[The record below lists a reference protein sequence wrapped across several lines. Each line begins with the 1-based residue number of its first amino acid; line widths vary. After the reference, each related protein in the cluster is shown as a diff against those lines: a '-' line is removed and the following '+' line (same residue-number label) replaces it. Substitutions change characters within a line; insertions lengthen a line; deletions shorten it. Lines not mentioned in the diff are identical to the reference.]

1 MDLTLGR
8 ASTTENCNENENG
21 AILLF
26 QPAVLSAIKTIRKKK
41 RADKDS
47 IFDYLTKSLA
57 SNIEIELLEH
67 VLTTLIENNL
77 VINKKTPTGLSSFRI
92 ADDSLNS
99 QNEVNN
105 LTENNQEELNLDF
118 NENSP
123 LPNYNIDT
131 PYSHQVVSRPKKA
144 KDELNLETRFT
155 TLRNYIEC
163 EISSLDSKFQ
173 FVCDKLK
180 TINIPEYEIMKTL
193 KK

>member
-118 NENSP
+118 NENS
-123 LPNYNIDT
+123 LIQLQY
-131 PYSHQVVSRPKKA
+131 
-144 KDELNLETRFT
+144 
-155 TLRNYIEC
+155 
-163 EISSLDSKFQ
+163 
-173 FVCDKLK
+173 
-180 TINIPEYEIMKTL
+180 
-193 KK
+193 

>member
-1 MDLTLGR
+1 MKTIGLSFRCFVVKMDLTLGR

-41 RADKDS
+41 RADKES

-57 SNIEIELLEH
+57 SNIEMKLLEH
-67 VLTTLIENNL
+67 LLTTLIENNL
-77 VINKKTPTGLSSFRI
+77 VINKKTPTGLSSFCI
-92 ADDSLNS
+92 TEYSLDS

-123 LPNYNIDT
+123 LPNYNTGT
-131 PYSHQVVSRPKKA
+131 P
-144 KDELNLETRFT
+144 
-155 TLRNYIEC
+155 
-163 EISSLDSKFQ
+163 
-173 FVCDKLK
+173 
-180 TINIPEYEIMKTL
+180 
-193 KK
+193 